1 MCATAAE
8 SLHHGGLRM
17 KKVFTALIA
26 ATALFGSVAT
36 ASAGGSIKDEPM
48 GRECGPGPFSGAYF
62 GVHGGWVRADSEQ
75 TAHDVVNNVSVK
87 TSSDADG
94 WTVGVLSG
102 YGWQCG
108 RTYFGI
114 ESDINWMD
122 VDTSVTIAGQTLSTS
137 YDYFSTMRG
146 RIGIVH
152 DTALFYLT
160 GGLAMASVDNKL
172 DWPAAGFSQSNSDTR
187 WGWTVGGGVE
197 LSRGHWTLRGEVL
210 YVDLGE
216 ERHSYTFSGPCIVCT
231 SDIKWKDDFVVARVG
246 LTFKLHREEQ
256 PYEPLK

>member
-1 MCATAAE
+1 
-8 SLHHGGLRM
+8 M

-75 TAHDVVNNVSVK
+75 TGTDSFGNVTK
-87 TSSDADG
+87 TSTDADG
-94 WTVGVLSG
+94 WTIGVLSG

-122 VDTSVTIAGQTLSTS
+122 VDQSLTIIGTGTLGTPFSQSLRTS

-160 GGLAMASVDNKL
+160 GGLAMASVEHRFESTT
-172 DWPAAGFSQSNSDTR
+172 PTIAFSQSNSDTR

-216 ERHSYTFSGPCIVCT
+216 ESYRYQVVSGCT
-231 SDIKWKDDFVVARVG
+231 TCDTTIKWKDDFVVARVG

>member
-1 MCATAAE
+1 
-8 SLHHGGLRM
+8 M

-26 ATALFGSVAT
+26 AMALSGSVTA
-36 ASAGGSIKDEPM
+36 ASAGGSIKDEPA
-48 GRECGPGPFSGAYF
+48 GRACGPGLFSGAYF
-62 GVHGGWVRADSEQ
+62 GVHGGWVRADSERRDGDG
-75 TAHDVVNNVSVK
+75 TL
-87 TSSDADG
+87 TLGSDSDG

-122 VDTSVTIAGQTLSTS
+122 VDTSATIAGQTLTTS

-160 GGLAMASVDNKL
+160 GGLAMASVDHKL
-172 DWPAAGFSQSNSDTR
+172 DWPAIGFSQSNSDTR

-216 ERHSYTFSGPCIVCT
+216 ESHSYTFTGGPCNLCT
-231 SDIKWKDDFVVARVG
+231 AHIKWNDDFVVARVG